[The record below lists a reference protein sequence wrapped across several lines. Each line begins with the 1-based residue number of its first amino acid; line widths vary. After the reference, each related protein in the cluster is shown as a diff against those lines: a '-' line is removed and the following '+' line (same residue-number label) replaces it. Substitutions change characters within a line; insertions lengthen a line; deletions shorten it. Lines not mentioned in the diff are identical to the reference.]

1 MLIIA
6 LLPITGLFSAGP
18 ARAAY
23 VSRFST
29 LANGAITFTGNTLG
43 LSKQANANAPG
54 TNDGI
59 GTFISTNTALRETTY
74 PAGSTGDWRLNS
86 SSATLAMPAGST
98 VLYAE
103 LIWSGSYSYGGE
115 DVSAFLDTPISFTTP
130 GGSLRTLQGDP
141 LTAST
146 LGQKSGTGTCTTDP
160 DVATTNPIIPCF
172 YVRSANVTD
181 LVGAVG
187 AGVYTVGG
195 VPATQ
200 SDAENSRSNAGWTLA
215 VVYGNAGLPARSLT
229 LFVGEELTN
238 STTSTPVTVSGF
250 CTPPNGAV
258 SGRLLLSASEG
269 DATRFG
275 DRMQFGPDAAAL
287 APIAGPNNPI
297 DNFFASQL
305 NDDSGNLDTRGT
317 FGGSNQNAAQRR
329 NVSAGRQG
337 WDITNVDVSAQL
349 ANSQTSAVAR
359 GTSTGDQYVINALGT
374 QINIGAPNFPP
385 DVKTVDK
392 PVTFV
397 GDTLTYSIRV
407 ENTGSADA
415 LDVIFTDTPPPGTSV
430 IANSLTVDGVAQP
443 GANPAAGVALGTI
456 VQGARKLVT
465 FQVRVDSLPA
475 SFSYENRAAWTYSYI
490 SCAGQAPLSG
500 SVITNPAITRAA
512 AIEPT
517 KSANPTGPVGPGQIV
532 TYEVRVPNVG
542 AANTAGS
549 TLVDAIP
556 AGTTYR
562 AGTTTLNGATVPDL
576 PGGVMPFTQP
586 QLINSPGAPPGQIV
600 AGAAAVVQFQVTVGP
615 NVTSEIINIAS
626 ADEDGPLGPLPPR
639 EARTFNPVVNLAAS
653 KTDTLVLDTAPPG
666 GSPGDTLE
674 YTIAIVN
681 RGSGAASDV
690 RFTDGIPANTAYVP
704 NSTTLNGTPVPDANG
719 AMPFVGGGLVNS
731 PGAPPGQIA
740 AGATATVTFRIT
752 FANPLPRGVTQI
764 ANQGTITSA
773 EQPALFTDD
782 PDTPTAGDPTITPV
796 SAAPVLGASK
806 AASLLTDADR
816 NGVVSPGDTLQYT
829 ISIRNTGNTEAAG
842 VLYSDTPDPNT
853 TLVAGSLTTT
863 QGTILSGN
871 TGTPPVRIDIGSIP
885 APAGTV
891 TIGYQVRVVNPLP
904 VGVTELVNQGIVASS
919 DVPAVLTDDPAT
931 PQPGD
936 PTRVPVSAAP
946 VLTADKLARLLIDA
960 DNNQVPS
967 PGDTLIY
974 QVTIENAG
982 NTAALGV
989 VYTDTPDPNTTL
1001 VPGSV
1006 QTNAGTI
1013 VSGNTG
1019 TPPVT
1024 VQIGT
1029 MAVGSRVTIS
1039 YRTTINNPLPA
1050 GITRLENQGL
1060 VTSDNHPPVRTND
1073 PTTPEPGDPTVTIVQ
1088 TNVVLTATKID
1099 TLADDT
1105 DRSGAPSPGDL
1116 LLYTILVRNIG
1127 NTSAITVT
1135 LADTPDPNTTLVAG
1149 SVQVSIG
1156 SVTSGNS
1163 PGDTRVAASLG
1174 AIPGAGGSATISF
1187 LVRINNPLPAGV
1199 TQVANQGVFSAGNSP
1214 AVLTDDPDTPQAND
1228 PTITPIAPAPQIAV
1242 QKVDDLLTDADA
1254 SGAPS
1259 PGDTLRYTI
1268 AVRNI
1273 GNGRATQVVLAD
1285 TPDPNTT
1292 LVAGSVT
1299 TTLGTVTLG
1308 NGPGDRSVSVSIGA
1322 LPSAGSATITFQVV
1336 VADPL
1341 PENIRQVAN
1350 QALGSG
1356 NFPTTPSDDPDTPAA
1371 NDPTITPLV
1380 RTPRISATKT
1390 DVLAVDADGN
1400 GTPSPGD
1407 TLLYT
1412 ISIRNTG
1419 SASATSVGFTDA
1431 PDTSAITDT
1440 KVASD
1445 TNVVLLPGSVQAS
1458 QGTVVKGNGPDDR
1471 SITIAIGTLPP
1482 RTGSVTISFQVR
1494 IKRPLPATVKYVAN
1508 QGVVSGDFPSVATD
1522 DPDTL
1527 PLGDPTI
1534 TPIRLDPAISADK
1547 SVSLVI
1553 DADNNGRVSQGDTLQ
1568 YRVLISSRGNTT
1580 ALALVYTD
1588 TPDPNTRLVPGSVQ
1602 ASPGSVISGN
1612 TGVPPV
1618 TVQIGDLPPGA
1629 QAEISYRATINT
1641 PLPADVTQIVNQ
1653 GLVRGTNIPDTP
1665 TDDPTTPAP
1674 DDPTITPLTPTPIL
1688 VAEKSD
1694 FLQIDA
1700 NDNGKPSAGDTLI
1713 YLITVANRGA
1723 VPALSVR
1730 FTDDPAQ
1737 FANNVIFVAGSV
1749 VTSQG
1754 TIVKG
1759 NTSGDTTIEIDLG
1772 TIAVGASARIN
1783 FEVQIKDPV
1792 TPPLVKNQ
1800 GIFSTPSIPPVLTDD
1815 PDTPEPNDPTIT
1827 IIPPGDVTAVQL
1839 LSFSASWQAGQV
1851 VVRWATGAEL
1861 NTWGFELYR
1870 SADGRRESAVRVTPA
1885 IILAQGRGQGG
1896 AAYEWID
1903 TSASAGTIYAY
1914 WLREIE
1920 LDGSINEYGPVRL
1933 AVR

>member
-1 MLIIA
+1 MLSAMLIIA

-59 GTFISTNTALRETTY
+59 GTFISTNSALRETTY

-115 DVSAFLDTPISFTTP
+115 DVSAFLDTPISFTIP

-385 DVKTVDK
+385 DVKT
-392 PVTFV
+392 
-397 GDTLTYSIRV
+397 
-407 ENTGSADA
+407 ADA

-517 KSANPTGPVGPGQIV
+517 KSANPTGPVGPGQVV

-626 ADEDGPLGPLPPR
+626 ADEDGPSGPLPPR

-704 NSTTLNGTPVPDANG
+704 NSTTLNGAPVPDANG

-752 FANPLPRGVTQI
+752 IANPLPTR
-764 ANQGTITSA
+764 ARS
-773 EQPALFTDD
+773 
-782 PDTPTAGDPTITPV
+782 
-796 SAAPVLGASK
+796 
-806 AASLLTDADR
+806 
-816 NGVVSPGDTLQYT
+816 
-829 ISIRNTGNTEAAG
+829 
-842 VLYSDTPDPNT
+842 
-853 TLVAGSLTTT
+853 
-863 QGTILSGN
+863 
-871 TGTPPVRIDIGSIP
+871 P
-885 APAGTV
+885 AP
-891 TIGYQVRVVNPLP
+891 
-904 VGVTELVNQGIVASS
+904 SS
-919 DVPAVLTDDPAT
+919 
-931 PQPGD
+931 
-936 PTRVPVSAAP
+936 RHYS
-946 VLTADKLARLLIDA
+946 
-960 DNNQVPS
+960 
-967 PGDTLIY
+967 
-974 QVTIENAG
+974 
-982 NTAALGV
+982 
-989 VYTDTPDPNTTL
+989 
-1001 VPGSV
+1001 
-1006 QTNAGTI
+1006 
-1013 VSGNTG
+1013 
-1019 TPPVT
+1019 
-1024 VQIGT
+1024 
-1029 MAVGSRVTIS
+1029 
-1039 YRTTINNPLPA
+1039 
-1050 GITRLENQGL
+1050 
-1060 VTSDNHPPVRTND
+1060 
-1073 PTTPEPGDPTVTIVQ
+1073 PTTPTH
-1088 TNVVLTATKID
+1088 
-1099 TLADDT
+1099 
-1105 DRSGAPSPGDL
+1105 
-1116 LLYTILVRNIG
+1116 
-1127 NTSAITVT
+1127 
-1135 LADTPDPNTTLVAG
+1135 
-1149 SVQVSIG
+1149 
-1156 SVTSGNS
+1156 
-1163 PGDTRVAASLG
+1163 
-1174 AIPGAGGSATISF
+1174 
-1187 LVRINNPLPAGV
+1187 
-1199 TQVANQGVFSAGNSP
+1199 
-1214 AVLTDDPDTPQAND
+1214 
-1228 PTITPIAPAPQIAV
+1228 
-1242 QKVDDLLTDADA
+1242 
-1254 SGAPS
+1254 
-1259 PGDTLRYTI
+1259 
-1268 AVRNI
+1268 
-1273 GNGRATQVVLAD
+1273 
-1285 TPDPNTT
+1285 
-1292 LVAGSVT
+1292 
-1299 TTLGTVTLG
+1299 
-1308 NGPGDRSVSVSIGA
+1308 
-1322 LPSAGSATITFQVV
+1322 
-1336 VADPL
+1336 
-1341 PENIRQVAN
+1341 
-1350 QALGSG
+1350 
-1356 NFPTTPSDDPDTPAA
+1356 
-1371 NDPTITPLV
+1371 
-1380 RTPRISATKT
+1380 PR
-1390 DVLAVDADGN
+1390 
-1400 GTPSPGD
+1400 
-1407 TLLYT
+1407 
-1412 ISIRNTG
+1412 
-1419 SASATSVGFTDA
+1419 
-1431 PDTSAITDT
+1431 
-1440 KVASD
+1440 
-1445 TNVVLLPGSVQAS
+1445 
-1458 QGTVVKGNGPDDR
+1458 
-1471 SITIAIGTLPP
+1471 
-1482 RTGSVTISFQVR
+1482 
-1494 IKRPLPATVKYVAN
+1494 PAT
-1508 QGVVSGDFPSVATD
+1508 
-1522 DPDTL
+1522 
-1527 PLGDPTI
+1527 
-1534 TPIRLDPAISADK
+1534 R
-1547 SVSLVI
+1547 
-1553 DADNNGRVSQGDTLQ
+1553 R
-1568 YRVLISSRGNTT
+1568 
-1580 ALALVYTD
+1580 
-1588 TPDPNTRLVPGSVQ
+1588 
-1602 ASPGSVISGN
+1602 SP
-1612 TGVPPV
+1612 
-1618 TVQIGDLPPGA
+1618 
-1629 QAEISYRATINT
+1629 R
-1641 PLPADVTQIVNQ
+1641 
-1653 GLVRGTNIPDTP
+1653 
-1665 TDDPTTPAP
+1665 
-1674 DDPTITPLTPTPIL
+1674 
-1688 VAEKSD
+1688 
-1694 FLQIDA
+1694 
-1700 NDNGKPSAGDTLI
+1700 
-1713 YLITVANRGA
+1713 
-1723 VPALSVR
+1723 
-1730 FTDDPAQ
+1730 
-1737 FANNVIFVAGSV
+1737 
-1749 VTSQG
+1749 
-1754 TIVKG
+1754 
-1759 NTSGDTTIEIDLG
+1759 
-1772 TIAVGASARIN
+1772 
-1783 FEVQIKDPV
+1783 
-1792 TPPLVKNQ
+1792 
-1800 GIFSTPSIPPVLTDD
+1800 
-1815 PDTPEPNDPTIT
+1815 
-1827 IIPPGDVTAVQL
+1827 
-1839 LSFSASWQAGQV
+1839 
-1851 VVRWATGAEL
+1851 
-1861 NTWGFELYR
+1861 
-1870 SADGRRESAVRVTPA
+1870 
-1885 IILAQGRGQGG
+1885 
-1896 AAYEWID
+1896 
-1903 TSASAGTIYAY
+1903 
-1914 WLREIE
+1914 
-1920 LDGSINEYGPVRL
+1920 
-1933 AVR
+1933 